1 MVKCLLFG
9 VHFLSGGNNVITKVM
24 GFALFLVGL
33 FLLVLS
39 VLALL
44 EMVGPFNLGERL
56 LMFFGGL
63 ILCVLGFIMARDRTS
78 RFEE

>member
-1 MVKCLLFG
+1 M
-9 VHFLSGGNNVITKVM
+9 ITKVM
-24 GFALFLVGL
+24 GLLLFLVGL

-44 EMVGPFNLGERL
+44 EQVGPFGAGERL

-63 ILCVLGFIMARDRTS
+63 ILCVVGFIMARDRTAS
-78 RFEE
+78 YE

>member
-1 MVKCLLFG
+1 M
-9 VHFLSGGNNVITKVM
+9 ITKVM

-39 VLALL
+39 ILALL
-44 EMVGPFNLGERL
+44 ERVGPFSAGERL

-63 ILCVLGFIMARDRTS
+63 ILCVIGFIMARDRSS
-78 RFEE
+78 RFEEE